1 MSSFCTRS
9 QQSRSSPATPAGHQG
24 SIWMVVSKYLELVGN
39 ILVLVDHG
47 EWRLFIG
54 SAVLPGVRSWPLTL
68 DNLLASLTFG
78 LCKQLVEIHVI
89 HVATQTIAAQ
99 KLCHLCKKFESE
111 CAKIVGNTYQTRWVT
126 TCVGEEQ

>member
-54 SAVLPGVRSWPLTL
+54 SARSPQ
-68 DNLLASLTFG
+68 LATNFG
-78 LCKQLVEIHVI
+78 QFIGITNFWFV
-89 HVATQTIAAQ
+89 
-99 KLCHLCKKFESE
+99 
-111 CAKIVGNTYQTRWVT
+111 
-126 TCVGEEQ
+126 